1 MVINVLWQI
10 ITRYFSA
17 SPSSFSDELARYL
30 MIWLGLMGSAY
41 VSGKK
46 EHVVNRFIFKKTK
59 SQKFYLI
66 VYWFYNTIL
75 FFFYDNRRGHLVFVT
90 IKLEQLSPSLQIPLG
105 IVCSVI
111 PLSGLIIIF
120 YQISNIKNNMDV
132 IAICILIFSFIL
144 LIGIGTP
151 IAWSIALSSLF
162 SLVVNLPNISSF
174 TTIARGWQLVWIVFH
189 Y

>member
-1 MVINVLWQI
+1 MKQIRSQLDKIIELLLVSILSAMVINVLWQI

-46 EHVVNRFIFKKTK
+46 EHVSIDYFLKKLNHKKRVLFNRIIGFI
-59 SQKFYLI
+59 
-66 VYWFYNTIL
+66 IL
-75 FFFYDNRRGHLVFVT
+75 FFAFFVMIIGGAHLVFVT

-105 IVCSVI
+105 IVYSVI

-120 YQISNIKNNMDV
+120 YQISNIKK
-132 IAICILIFSFIL
+132 
-144 LIGIGTP
+144 
-151 IAWSIALSSLF
+151 
-162 SLVVNLPNISSF
+162 
-174 TTIARGWQLVWIVFH
+174 
-189 Y
+189 

>member
-1 MVINVLWQI
+1 MKQIRSQLDKIIELLLVSILSVMVINVLWQI

-46 EHVVNRFIFKKTK
+46 EHVSIDYFLKKLNHKKRVLLNRLIDFI
-59 SQKFYLI
+59 
-66 VYWFYNTIL
+66 IL
-75 FFFYDNRRGHLVFVT
+75 FFSFFVMIIGGGHLVFVT

-105 IVCSVI
+105 FVYSVI

-120 YQISNIKNNMDV
+120 YQISNIKK
-132 IAICILIFSFIL
+132 
-144 LIGIGTP
+144 
-151 IAWSIALSSLF
+151 
-162 SLVVNLPNISSF
+162 
-174 TTIARGWQLVWIVFH
+174 
-189 Y
+189 

>member
-1 MVINVLWQI
+1 MKQIRSQLDKIIELLLVSILSVMVINVLWQI

-46 EHVVNRFIFKKTK
+46 EHVSIDYFLKKLNHKKRVLYNRIIGFI
-59 SQKFYLI
+59 
-66 VYWFYNTIL
+66 IL
-75 FFFYDNRRGHLVFVT
+75 FLAFFVMIIGGGHLVFVT

-105 IVCSVI
+105 FVYSVI

-120 YQISNIKNNMDV
+120 YQISNIKK
-132 IAICILIFSFIL
+132 
-144 LIGIGTP
+144 
-151 IAWSIALSSLF
+151 
-162 SLVVNLPNISSF
+162 
-174 TTIARGWQLVWIVFH
+174 
-189 Y
+189 

>member
-1 MVINVLWQI
+1 MKQIRSQLDKVIELLLVSILSAMVINVLWQI

-46 EHVVNRFIFKKTK
+46 EHVSIDYFLKKLNHKKRVLLNRLIDFI
-59 SQKFYLI
+59 
-66 VYWFYNTIL
+66 IL
-75 FFFYDNRRGHLVFVT
+75 FFAFFVMIIGGGHLVFVT

-105 IVCSVI
+105 FVYSVI

-120 YQISNIKNNMDV
+120 YQISNIKK
-132 IAICILIFSFIL
+132 
-144 LIGIGTP
+144 
-151 IAWSIALSSLF
+151 
-162 SLVVNLPNISSF
+162 
-174 TTIARGWQLVWIVFH
+174 
-189 Y
+189 

>member
-1 MVINVLWQI
+1 MKQIRSQLDKVIELLLVSILSAMVINVLWQI

-46 EHVVNRFIFKKTK
+46 EHVSIDYFLKKLNHKKRLLLNRLIDFI
-59 SQKFYLI
+59 
-66 VYWFYNTIL
+66 IL
-75 FFFYDNRRGHLVFVT
+75 FFAFFVMIIGGGHLVFVT

-105 IVCSVI
+105 FVYSVI

-120 YQISNIKNNMDV
+120 YQISNIKK
-132 IAICILIFSFIL
+132 
-144 LIGIGTP
+144 
-151 IAWSIALSSLF
+151 
-162 SLVVNLPNISSF
+162 
-174 TTIARGWQLVWIVFH
+174 
-189 Y
+189 